1 MAYQNVAKINDY
13 VFHLANIPVILGERQ
28 GGDFMRAF
36 RAMTADT
43 NDVDHVLEA
52 AEDAINH
59 VAGEAFRRGFEACHA
74 AVVVPLQEST
84 VSKTDVKA
92 AMRRHGELVRRA
104 IVERFEDV
112 PGEPNALTV
121 DIEDVPLP
129 DPVTGWMR

>member
-1 MAYQNVAKINDY
+1 MAYSKERKINDY
-13 VFHLANIPVILGERQ
+13 VFHLANVPVMLGERQ
-28 GGDFMRAF
+28 GGDFLRAF

-43 NDVDHVLEA
+43 NDVGRAIEA
-52 AEDAINH
+52 AEDAINY

-84 VSKTDVKA
+84 VGKTDVKA

-112 PGEPNALTV
+112 PGAPNALTV